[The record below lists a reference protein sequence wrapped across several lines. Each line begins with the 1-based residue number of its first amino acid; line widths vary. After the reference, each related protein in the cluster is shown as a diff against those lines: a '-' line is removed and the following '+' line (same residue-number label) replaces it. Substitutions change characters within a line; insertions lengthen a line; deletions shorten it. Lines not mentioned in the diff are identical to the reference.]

1 MVRPNWD
8 EYFIGIMKSVAD
20 RATCDRGKSGAVLV
34 KDNRILLTGYVGSP
48 PGFDHCDEVGHMM
61 KTVTHEDGSKSNH
74 CVRTIHAEQNIIC
87 HAAKFGIATEG
98 STLYCKMVPCRTCA
112 MLLIACGIKRI
123 VCECRYHQ
131 GQESLLEKAGI
142 EIRIMNDSVVEYE
155 KQ

>member
-8 EYFIGIMKSVAD
+8 EYFIGIMKPVAD
-20 RATCDRGKSGAVLV
+20 RATCDRGKSGAILV

-48 PGFDHCDEVGHMM
+48 PGFEHCDEVGHMM

-123 VCECRYHQ
+123 VCESRYHQ

-142 EIRIMNDSVVEYE
+142 EIRIINDSIVEYD

>member
-1 MVRPNWD
+1 MVRPTWD
-8 EYFIGIMKSVAD
+8 QYFINIMKTVSE

-48 PGFDHCDEVGHMM
+48 AGFEHCDEVGHMM
-61 KTVTHEDGSKSNH
+61 KKVTHEDGTTSSH

-123 VCECRYHQ
+123 VCENRYHQ
-131 GQESLLEKAGI
+131 GQEEILEKAGI
-142 EIRIMNDSVVEYE
+142 EVHVMDNSIE
-155 KQ
+155 KYDKQ